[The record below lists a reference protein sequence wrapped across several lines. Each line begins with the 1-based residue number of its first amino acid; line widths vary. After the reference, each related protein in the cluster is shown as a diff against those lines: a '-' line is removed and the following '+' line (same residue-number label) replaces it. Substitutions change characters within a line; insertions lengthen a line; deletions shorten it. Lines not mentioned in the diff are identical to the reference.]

1 MSERNPTGSE
11 ATSDWTAARAAR
23 WFFGVPLRPR
33 TYANLAYLA
42 FAFPLGLAYFVFLV
56 VGFSVGASLLILLV
70 GLPILLFVVFV
81 ASQIAAVERTL
92 AEVLLDADI
101 PADEAEPVEGPV
113 EWLTGFL
120 LNLGTWKGIVFLFS
134 KFAIGIAAFVA
145 LVTGA
150 SFALTLLLAPLH
162 YGNENVGIH
171 FGRPVHVEI
180 PDIIYQHDGWTVGL
194 AMPFDATIQAGEV
207 ISTLADTVW
216 GALLISA
223 VGVLVALVV
232 LHLFNALAWLCAR
245 YTELMLRRTP
255 PSLLAEWRARQTDAS
270 GGRDR

>member
-1 MSERNPTGSE
+1 MNERIPTSSE
-11 ATSDWTAARAAR
+11 ATNRGTAARAAR
-23 WFFGVPLRPR
+23 WFFGVPLRAR

-56 VGFSVGASLLILLV
+56 VGFSVGASLLVLLV

-101 PADEAEPVEGPV
+101 PADEAEPAEGPI
-113 EWLTGFL
+113 EWLKGFL
-120 LNLGTWKGIVFLFS
+120 LNLGTWKGIAFLFS
-134 KFAIGIAAFVA
+134 KFVIGIAAFVA

-162 YGNENVGIH
+162 YGNEHVGIH

-180 PDIIYQHDGWTVGL
+180 PDLIYQHDGWTVGL
-194 AMPFDATIQAGEV
+194 AMPFEATIQSGEV
-207 ISTLADTVW
+207 ISALADTVW

-245 YTELMLRRTP
+245 YSELMLRRTP
-255 PSLLAEWRARQTDAS
+255 PSLLAEWRSRQADAQT
-270 GGRDR
+270 GRDR